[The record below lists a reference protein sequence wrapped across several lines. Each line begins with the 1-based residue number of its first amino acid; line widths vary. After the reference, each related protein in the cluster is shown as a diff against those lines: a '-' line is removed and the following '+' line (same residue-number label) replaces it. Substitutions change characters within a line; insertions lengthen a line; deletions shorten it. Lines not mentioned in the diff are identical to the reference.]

1 MSEGAVRYERDGVV
15 GRITFDR
22 PAARNAMTWTM
33 YDELARACEKIA
45 ADSEVRV
52 AVLRG
57 AGGKAFVAGTD
68 IGQFRD
74 FKSGEDGVDYER
86 RVAKYLAA
94 VEELPVPS
102 LAVVEGWAIGGG
114 LAIAAACDLRVATPG
129 SRFGVPIARTL
140 GNCLSIANYA
150 CLAAELGL
158 ARTKRMLL
166 LAEML
171 AAEELLA
178 AGFLAFVVAV
188 LVCLA
193 RAPRQNRTVGSMW
206 LVLASLLVA
215 VVFGLMLAS
224 LFGWGIALPNQAAHS
239 LHPGWSLLGW
249 TGLLVTGMGFELVP
263 MLQMTAQYPKPMARY
278 MGALLLALLA
288 LWSAALWID
297 EGRWGEV
304 AVGCAVA
311 TAAAYALF
319 AVVTVVLQQRRRRRL
334 ADVTLDFWRV
344 GMLSLFGASLAWGI
358 RVAWPGAWAGASPES
373 MDILIGVLA
382 MFGFAGSVISGML
395 YKIMPFLAWFHLQ
408 SMCGPGVLA
417 PNMKKILP
425 DARQRLQFRSQVL
438 ALALLCAAALW
449 PGLFVYP
456 AALAL
461 AATAVLLE
469 MNLLAVVRAY
479 RDGRARAAS
488 QSAPRDSC

>member
-86 RVAKYLAA
+86 RVATYLAA
-94 VEELPVPS
+94 VEELPVPTI
-102 LAVVEGWAIGGG
+102 AVVEGWAIGGG

-140 GNCLSIANYA
+140 GNCLSIANTA

-178 AGFLAFVVAV
+178 AGFLAEIVTADELDARVNQ
-188 LVCLA
+188 LCERLA
-193 RAPRQNRTVGSMW
+193 GNAPITMRVTRESLRRLLHAGLPDGEDLIRQCYGSQDFHIGVESFMEKRE
-206 LVLASLLVA
+206 
-215 VVFGLMLAS
+215 
-224 LFGWGIALPNQAAHS
+224 PR
-239 LHPGWSLLGW
+239 W
-249 TGLLVTGMGFELVP
+249 TG
-263 MLQMTAQYPKPMARY
+263 K
-278 MGALLLALLA
+278 
-288 LWSAALWID
+288 
-297 EGRWGEV
+297 
-304 AVGCAVA
+304 
-311 TAAAYALF
+311 
-319 AVVTVVLQQRRRRRL
+319 
-334 ADVTLDFWRV
+334 
-344 GMLSLFGASLAWGI
+344 
-358 RVAWPGAWAGASPES
+358 
-373 MDILIGVLA
+373 
-382 MFGFAGSVISGML
+382 
-395 YKIMPFLAWFHLQ
+395 
-408 SMCGPGVLA
+408 
-417 PNMKKILP
+417 
-425 DARQRLQFRSQVL
+425 
-438 ALALLCAAALW
+438 
-449 PGLFVYP
+449 
-456 AALAL
+456 
-461 AATAVLLE
+461 
-469 MNLLAVVRAY
+469 
-479 RDGRARAAS
+479 
-488 QSAPRDSC
+488 